1 MSGIEVF
8 SAVRLHCET
17 ASLGSAGCYESYRV
31 KESLPNYEFDID
43 SGGTFDNII
52 TPLLTKS
59 RLLLRNGPKPGSC

>member
-1 MSGIEVF
+1 MSGIAVF

-17 ASLGSAGCYESYRV
+17 ASVESDGCHESSGV

-43 SGGTFDNII
+43 TGGTFGKII

-59 RLLLRNGPKPGSC
+59 R